1 MLIHI
6 QVALRRHFQIEATVS
21 SKELHHV
28 VEETDACGNLI
39 PSSTLD
45 RESDIDLRLC
55 RLAMEGRFSHTC
67 TSGRSLNLS
76 TTSRTAVTRARVCSA
91 DPTVSLTHPSH
102 PGSEWRSRTRMPRW
116 RRTWTNS
123 ACFSPIRTSTK
134 FARLGQY
141 CSPIWPSSCSKT
153 ARFKRT
159 SAA

>member
-1 MLIHI
+1 M
-6 QVALRRHFQIEATVS
+6 S
-21 SKELHHV
+21 SEELHHV

-45 RESDIDLRLC
+45 RESDIDLRLRGFAMKS
-55 RLAMEGRFSHTC
+55 RLPHTC
-67 TSGRSLNLS
+67 ASCRSLNLS
-76 TTSRTAVTRARVCSA
+76 TTSRRAAMRARLCLP
-91 DPTVSLTHPSH
+91 DPTVSLTQPSH

-141 CSPIWPSSCSKT
+141 
-153 ARFKRT
+153 
-159 SAA
+159 